1 MTVLRLASY
10 CRSVTISQLISVVV
24 ELNIVFCR
32 SVSACEMASDK
43 PKLSL
48 RRKRKE
54 AQPPEAVGSTHLAQP
69 VGVVSEKVGGVSGA
83 VSVERGELDDFQP
96 QQPSRTGVGRKRR
109 SPQNETAGLGNYYL
123 CTTHYCISCVTLPLS
138 LSLCLSLS
146 LSLSLPLGILMWY
159 QRTSCSWLWQCQPL
173 SSRPQLSRQSTI
185 EGEREPDK
193 TGSQLL

>member
-1 MTVLRLASY
+1 
-10 CRSVTISQLISVVV
+10 
-24 ELNIVFCR
+24 
-32 SVSACEMASDK
+32 MASDK

-69 VGVVSEKVGGVSGA
+69 VGVASEKVGGVSGA
-83 VSVERGELDDFQP
+83 VSVEREELDDFRP

-123 CTTHYCISCVTLPLS
+123 CTTHYCISCVALPLS
-138 LSLCLSLS
+138 LSASLS
-146 LSLSLPLGILMWY
+146 LSATGILMWY
-159 QRTSCSWLWQCQPL
+159 QRTSCSWLLQCQPL
-173 SSRPQLSRQSTI
+173 SSRPQLSRRSTI